1 MATLIKDQKQVT
13 FQVGE
18 RVQFQIRDGKAWGD
32 NYSPIYKTVYGTVSK
47 MNKISVRIKGVDG
60 NEYIATVKEVKKYI
74 DPFA

>member
-1 MATLIKDQKQVT
+1 MATLIQDQKQVT

-18 RVQFQIRDGKAWGD
+18 RVQFKVVDGKAWGD
-32 NYSPIYKTVYGTVSK
+32 NYCPIYKTVYGTVSK
-47 MNKISVRIKGVDG
+47 MNKVSVRIKGVDG

>member
-1 MATLIKDQKQVT
+1 MAQLIKDQKQVT

-18 RVQFQIRDGKAWGD
+18 RVQFKVVD
-32 NYSPIYKTVYGTVSK
+32 GTVSK